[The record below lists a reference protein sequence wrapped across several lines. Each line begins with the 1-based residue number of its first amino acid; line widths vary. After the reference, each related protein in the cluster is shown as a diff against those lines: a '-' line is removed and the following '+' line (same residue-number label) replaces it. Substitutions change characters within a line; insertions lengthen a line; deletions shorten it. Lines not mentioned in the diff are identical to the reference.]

1 MTNAAQAFP
10 ILWALLSLAFYAG
23 AAWILL
29 KITRRDAA
37 KLRSDLEKL
46 DHDLNGLGT
55 KVDGLRES
63 FREEMFRMQ
72 LLLVHAIPED
82 KREKV
87 LAAIM
92 GQK

>member
-1 MTNAAQAFP
+1 MNAAQAFP

-23 AAWILL
+23 GAWIVL
-29 KITRRDAA
+29 KFTRRDAA
-37 KLRSDLEKL
+37 KLRTDLENF
-46 DHDLNGLGT
+46 DRDLNGLGT
-55 KVDGLRES
+55 KLDRLRE
-63 FREEMFRMQ
+63 ELHDEMFRMQ

-92 GQK
+92 GHK